1 MNQASEIKNR
11 EQKKLE
17 APSINQSI
25 NQSSKLYLVKDENLK
40 KFLYK
45 NPDLKRDVEEMHK

>member
-17 APSINQSI
+17 AQSI